1 MSIGWP
7 TEHPAASLA
16 DMPKILI
23 ILPQTDFDPTEVALP
38 WLVWASAGHDVCF
51 ATETGQPA
59 SCDPITLSGA
69 GLPIVASSLKCRLEG
84 EAAYATMIA
93 APRYK
98 KPLTW
103 AKACAADFAAL
114 HFPGGHAPG
123 MKPYCESGEVQR
135 LAKEAF
141 AAKQPVSAICHGVLP
156 LARAGV
162 LKGRRTTALTHM
174 MEEIAVRLTARA
186 LPGHYRTYALS
197 VEDEVRE
204 RIKPGGRFERGGL
217 FPRYAGSKSPLA
229 GFVLRDGNYLSA
241 RWPGDAWTLAL
252 RMNDLL
258 A

>member
-1 MSIGWP
+1 M
-7 TEHPAASLA
+7 A
-16 DMPKILI
+16 KVLI

-38 WLVWASAGHDVCF
+38 WLVWTSAGHDVCF

-98 KPLTW
+98 KPLSW
-103 AKACAADFAAL
+103 AKARAANFAAL

-123 MKPYCESGEVQR
+123 MKPYCESAEVQR

-217 FPRYAGSKSPLA
+217 FPRYAGSKSPNA
-229 GFVLRDGNYLSA
+229 GYVLRDGHYLSA

>member
-1 MSIGWP
+1 M
-7 TEHPAASLA
+7 A
-16 DMPKILI
+16 KVLI

-38 WLVWASAGHDVCF
+38 WLVWTSAGHDVCF
-51 ATETGQPA
+51 TTETGGPA
-59 SCDPITLSGA
+59 ACDPITLSGA

-103 AKACAADFAAL
+103 AKASAANFTAL

-123 MKPYCESGEVQR
+123 MRAYCESAEVQR
-135 LAKEAF
+135 LAKQAF

-174 MEEIAVRLTARA
+174 MEEIAVRLTSRA
-186 LPGHYRTYALS
+186 LPGHYRTYEMS
-197 VEDEVRE
+197 VENEVRE

-217 FPRYAGSKSPLA
+217 FPRYSGSKSPNA
-229 GFVLRDGNYLSA
+229 GYVLRDGNYLSG